1 MKKMIIAFL
10 MMLSLFFSL
19 GQEQALAEDCIKT
32 INQGAATVALGL
44 YEQACPTL
52 SFSTGV
58 ITKDVKYNCCGPSVT
73 IRINADD
80 WSNLIGQGK
89 LDGFRYQKIENN
101 ANAYTLTYRKVV
113 GTAPQS
119 IAGEDFFK

>member
-19 GQEQALAEDCIKT
+19 GQEQALAQDCLKT
-32 INQGAATVALGL
+32 INQGAATVPLGL
-44 YEQACPTL
+44 YEQSCATL
-52 SFSTGV
+52 SFSSGT

-73 IRINADD
+73 IRINGND
-80 WSNLIGQGK
+80 WQNLIGQGK
-89 LDGFRYQKIENN
+89 LDGLRYEKFENSSN
-101 ANAYTLTYRKVV
+101 NYTLTFRKVV
-113 GTAPQS
+113 GTTPQS

>member
-19 GQEQALAEDCIKT
+19 GQEQALAEECIT
-32 INQGAATVALGL
+32 TMNQGAATVAIGL
-44 YEQACPTL
+44 YEQSCATL
-52 SFSTGV
+52 SFSSGV

-73 IRINADD
+73 IRINGND
-80 WSNLIGQGK
+80 WTNLIGQGK
-89 LDGFRYQKIENN
+89 LDGFRYQKIDHNN
-101 ANAYTLTYRKVV
+101 STYSLTFRKVV
-113 GTAPQS
+113 GTTPQT